1 MVDAEEVAEVE
12 IRGWRWHCK
21 QRGGDTTMYG
31 HGGRLTESEAR
42 NEETEARS
50 SGGAWM
56 RSRIGVAWGAARG
69 SGVRTFEVVRIYSGK
84 MRGTDGPTLWRAL
97 PNGNEIPLYMWN
109 GKHWT
114 IPSDKAMRQANLR
127 QQSASG
133 KCQSSPVDATS
144 GDDEHSSDPES
155 STAKKSRKEPQQ
167 QELILDE
174 GSQRAS
180 VSETDASLRALGK
193 SLASDHWQTAPPVA
207 SNHPLVSCPPLPEK
221 NGLSNLAHKI
231 VSSMSKNRILCSSS
245 GNSASPEVSVPD
257 VIGEAEFSRDAQ
269 SVPSNGQLNTL
280 VCGRNVDEA
289 CDMLSIPEVRKQN
302 IGIASSL
309 RNQQI
314 QERPFIVK
322 ALSVKKGISKNR
334 RGETHPKAHPGKNDA
349 SDHESRNSSGKEIIC
364 ASSASLE
371 CQKTST
377 WTRQRYHDHI
387 SYLTEKD
394 QLKARL
400 LEKTTSLS
408 QIDERL
414 DKKEQTIAKLE
425 EELGRARGEAH
436 KIAEEKER
444 EDEELSRLNAANSS
458 VEEACAAELQF
469 QSIDRNNLD

>member
-1 MVDAEEVAEVE
+1 
-12 IRGWRWHCK
+12 
-21 QRGGDTTMYG
+21 
-31 HGGRLTESEAR
+31 
-42 NEETEARS
+42 
-50 SGGAWM
+50 
-56 RSRIGVAWGAARG
+56 
-69 SGVRTFEVVRIYSGK
+69 
-84 MRGTDGPTLWRAL
+84 
-97 PNGNEIPLYMWN
+97 
-109 GKHWT
+109 
-114 IPSDKAMRQANLR
+114 
-127 QQSASG
+127 
-133 KCQSSPVDATS
+133 
-144 GDDEHSSDPES
+144 
-155 STAKKSRKEPQQ
+155 
-167 QELILDE
+167 
-174 GSQRAS
+174 
-180 VSETDASLRALGK
+180 
-193 SLASDHWQTAPPVA
+193 
-207 SNHPLVSCPPLPEK
+207 
-221 NGLSNLAHKI
+221 
-231 VSSMSKNRILCSSS
+231 MSKNRILCSSS

-349 SDHESRNSSGKEIIC
+349 SDHVSGGTSSCSDTE
-364 ASSASLE
+364 
-371 CQKTST
+371 
-377 WTRQRYHDHI
+377 
-387 SYLTEKD
+387 EKD

-444 EDEELSRLNAANSS
+444 SGWGGARRGEWMKRWAERKMERRGGAYQQRMARSPREHHRRSDGGASAERRGSSTGGDAAQQDKREVEGEAQPEGAARGDAARGSSSAAPGDEAGASAARGLTTKQERMG
-458 VEEACAAELQF
+458 VGEEIER
-469 QSIDRNNLD
+469 IREK